1 MKPSARHIVPFAI
14 TCLMPVVFILL
25 LGGVGRNDSR
35 KLCEKLDVQLPGD
48 LEFVTEE
55 DVRGYLDRKY
65 GVYIGVKLDSLDLGR
80 IESLLHEKS
89 VVMDGQAW
97 TTRDGVLHVSVT
109 QRAPAIRFQ
118 RGDEGFYMDK
128 DGFVFP
134 LHKSFTAE
142 VPVVEGAIPPIDK
155 GEAREWGMG
164 MLKLMDF
171 ITSSPEWKDKIGKVS
186 VNKSSEVELSPVEGK
201 ERIIIGAP
209 EDIEDKFSRLHKY
222 YTHIVPAKGE
232 GYYKSVNLK
241 FNKQII
247 CRKDI

>member
-14 TCLMPVVFILL
+14 TCMMLVVFILL
-25 LGGVGRNDSR
+25 LGGVGRNDSH

-48 LEFVTEE
+48 LEFVTQE

-65 GVYIGVKLDSLDLGR
+65 GVYIGVRLDSLDLGR

-97 TTRDGVLHVSVT
+97 TTRDGVLHVNVT

-128 DGFVFP
+128 EGFVFP
-134 LHKSFTAE
+134 LHKNFTAD

-155 GEAREWGMG
+155 GEAQEWGMG
-164 MLKLMDF
+164 MLKLMDY
-171 ITSSPEWKDKIGKVS
+171 IASSPEWKDKIGKVS

-209 EDIEDKFSRLHKY
+209 EDIEDKFSRLKKY
-222 YTHIVPAKGE
+222 YTHIVPEKGE